1 MEIKRAVYTRLQR
14 WKEDSKGSTALLI
27 EGARRIG
34 KSTIAEKFARESY
47 RSHIIIDF
55 ATASKVVKD
64 NFEDNL
70 TDLDRFFQIISLE
83 YGTRLFPRESL
94 IVFDEVQKFPK
105 ARESIKYLVADGR
118 YDFIETGS
126 LISIRENVG
135 DIIVPSEE
143 ERLRM
148 YPPRFRSSSKLQA
161 KAFFSTTFALA
172 TGGKAFGRCVPQAC
186 NAFGEGVYAC
196 GRHAAG
202 SCGVSRGRQRF
213 LRGR

>member
-1 MEIKRAVYTRLQR
+1 MAFEQVFLMDIKRDVYVKLLR
-14 WKEDSKGSTALLI
+14 WKENSKGRTALLI
-27 EGARRIG
+27 EGARRVG
-34 KSTIAEKFARESY
+34 KSTIAEKFARENY
-47 RSHIIIDF
+47 RSYVIIDF

-70 TDLDRFFQIISLE
+70 TNLDRFFQIISLE

-135 DIIVPSEE
+135 SIVVPSEE

-148 YPPRFRSSSKLQA
+148 HPL
-161 KAFFSTTFALA
+161 TFPEFLEAS
-172 TGGKAFGRCVPQAC
+172 
-186 NAFGEGVYAC
+186 GEGVLLDYI
-196 GRHAAG
+196 R
-202 SCGVSRGRQRF
+202 SCYRGKGLWTMRSTSVQRIW
-213 LRGR
+213 